1 MSTQRETKHGQRQDD
16 ALKRAARPLERSGQE
31 AYGQE
36 WRQAEPLDV
45 SDADAVGLATGG
57 MRRGTPP
64 GMDVA
69 DVEGRSELAR
79 WLQPSMFPA
88 GAERLRKG
96 AQEAGAPDHVLAL
109 LEKVPGDQE
118 YENVQALWRASGGG
132 VEDVSR
138 RS

>member
-16 ALKRAARPLERSGQE
+16 ALKREAEPLERSGQE
-31 AYGQE
+31 AHGQE

-45 SDADAVGLATGG
+45 SDADAAGLATGG

-69 DVEGRSELAR
+69 DVEGRSEVAR
-79 WLQPSMFPA
+79 WLQPSLFPA
-88 GAERLRKG
+88 SVERLRK
-96 AQEAGAPDHVLAL
+96 AAEQAGAPDHVLAV
-109 LEKVPGDQE
+109 LEKVPGDRD
-118 YENVQALWRASGGG
+118 YENVQDLWRASGGG